1 MARAFPLAQR
11 KNISGS
17 QYEPFRNADRT
28 GAARLSGC
36 AVETRENFEMTR
48 MFSRL
53 LAACTTLVA
62 TLFVLTAPASASD
75 EVVVETTPSDVSRV
89 EVRYDDLD
97 LAAGP
102 GLAQLDRR
110 LLSAVRAVCGNTS
123 LLDSIGWAQIRA
135 CQYRRANI
143 VQHAPDRVRRRR
155 TAKFRRQRC
164 CIVSVQQSVDRRQT
178 SHRGRGFLRHSGGRI
193 QPGAREGNG
202 WFRRV
207 TSEFPRYISPNGG
220 KA

>member
-1 MARAFPLAQR
+1 
-11 KNISGS
+11 
-17 QYEPFRNADRT
+17 
-28 GAARLSGC
+28 
-36 AVETRENFEMTR
+36 MTR

-110 LLSAVRAVCGNTS
+110 LLSAVREVCGNTS

-135 CQYRRANI
+135 CQYQSRTRAFAARDE
-143 VQHAPDRVRRRR
+143 VL
-155 TAKFRRQRC
+155 
-164 CIVSVQQSVDRRQT
+164 S
-178 SHRGRGFLRHSGGRI
+178 RI
-193 QPGAREGNG
+193 AAREAQT
-202 WFRRV
+202 RLAARD
-207 TSEFPRYISPNGG
+207 TDPLAATHPDAQPRTIVFAV
-220 KA
+220 KR